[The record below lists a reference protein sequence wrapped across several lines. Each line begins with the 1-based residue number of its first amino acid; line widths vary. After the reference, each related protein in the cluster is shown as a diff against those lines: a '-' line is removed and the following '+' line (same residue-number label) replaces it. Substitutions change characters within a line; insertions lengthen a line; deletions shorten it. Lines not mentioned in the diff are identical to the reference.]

1 MQETAE
7 VGIFGLLLADYY
19 SCPGA
24 WLSWSK
30 GNTGKCLFSGSG
42 ALKVHLLVAQILAV
56 HLYLLILLTHHLI
69 SVTVVEFDL
78 WW

>member
-1 MQETAE
+1 MACCWRIIIAALGLSSPGLRGTQEN
-7 VGIFGLLLADYY
+7 VF
-19 SCPGA
+19 
-24 WLSWSK
+24 
-30 GNTGKCLFSGSG
+30 FSGSG